1 MATRNASDL
10 LEELCQRTKLDCDTM
25 DLDFVKEFTAKRGKF
40 ADCTSNQSIAYAEAS
55 RKDSSGNY
63 VHEDL
68 IKQAAKYAQE
78 VIDESGSAGLSRETL
93 AVEFL
98 VRLPYSFNSPIVKLL
113 LRFIPYLDGYV
124 LLQID
129 PKSAYDT
136 DKIVATA
143 ERILAMV
150 KKSDPDFDSKRIC
163 FKIVSTYPGLAAAK
177 ILEDKGIA
185 TLGTALFCM
194 EQASLAGHMG
204 CTYISPYFNEL
215 KVHFD
220 KNFRDENKATDLCR
234 DATAYFE
241 AHHQKTKVKA
251 ASFVSAEEVMNHA
264 GVDYITV
271 FPSIIKELAE
281 KPILDMQLM
290 DVGKYMR
297 PPPIS
302 PVGIWKGYEE
312 AVEGGQQKWEEVF
325 NASKKGDNARK
336 LTEAIQTFSGEQD
349 KLEDLI
355 RKVAA

>member
-25 DLDFVKEFTAKRGKF
+25 DLDFVKEFVAKRGKF

-55 RKDSSGNY
+55 KTDSSGNY
-63 VHEDL
+63 VHKDL
-68 IKQAAKYAQE
+68 IKQAAEYAQG
-78 VIDESGSAGLSRETL
+78 VIDDLGSAGISKETL
-93 AVEFL
+93 AVEHL
-98 VRLPYSFNSPIVKLL
+98 IAKLL
-113 LRFIPYLDGYV
+113 LRFIPYLSGYV

-129 PKSAYDT
+129 PKFAYDT

-194 EQASLAGHMG
+194 EQASLAGHSG

-234 DATAYFE
+234 DATAYYE

-271 FPSIIKELAE
+271 FPSIINELAE
-281 KPILDMQLM
+281 KPILDMQLK

-302 PVGIWKGYEE
+302 PS
-312 AVEGGQQKWEEVF
+312 KWEDVF
-325 NASKKGDNARK
+325 NKSKDGDNARK
-336 LTEAIQTFSGEQD
+336 LKEAIDTFSGEQD
-349 KLEDLI
+349 KLEELI
-355 RKVAA
+355 KKVAA